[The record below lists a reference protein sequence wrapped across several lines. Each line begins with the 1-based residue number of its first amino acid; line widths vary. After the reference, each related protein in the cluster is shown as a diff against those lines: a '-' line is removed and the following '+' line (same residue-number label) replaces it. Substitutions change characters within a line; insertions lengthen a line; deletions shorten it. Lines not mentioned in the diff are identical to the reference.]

1 MRYDFNSSPHGSHMK
16 IIGLVGEN
24 KTVLDVGCATGQIG
38 ERLKKKG
45 CVLVG
50 IEIDKECAKTAKRA
64 YDDVIIADVQ
74 KLDAISYPEHFFDVM
89 IFADILEH
97 LKNPDAILIKFKKYL
112 KHDGAII
119 VSLPNIVRIEIRLKL
134 LLGKFDYE
142 EIGILDRTHLRFFT
156 LKTAK
161 HLLEKNGYKIISV
174 DYSGLASKYVFL
186 KLIPT
191 LFAYQFI
198 IKAVP
203 T

>member
-1 MRYDFNSSPHGSHMK
+1 MRYHFGSSPHGSHMK

-24 KTVLDVGCATGQIG
+24 KMVLDVGCATGYIG
-38 ERLKKKG
+38 KRLKKKG
-45 CVLVG
+45 CALVG
-50 IEIDKECAKTAKRA
+50 IEIDKECAKIAKGV
-64 YDDVIIADVQ
+64 YSDIIIADIE
-74 KLDAISYPEHFFDVM
+74 KLDVISYPEHFFDV
-89 IFADILEH
+89 IVFADILEH
-97 LKNPDAILIKFKKYL
+97 LKNPDATLIKFKKYL
-112 KHDGAII
+112 KNDGAII
-119 VSLPNIVRIEIRLKL
+119 VSLPNIARIEIRLKL

-174 DYSGLASKYVFL
+174 DYSGLASKYFFL
-186 KLIPT
+186 KPLPT

-203 T
+203 A